1 MGTTRTR
8 RYRRAAVDGQSRS
21 DPVALCL
28 GFRPIDARP
37 FSPWPPEDGI
47 DGPSAR
53 LDAARMNESEVVV
66 VVGAAGGI
74 GAALCQR
81 LAARGVY
88 TVLAGRNE
96 ASLAAL
102 KEALPAG
109 QSEVLTVD
117 ARDMAGLSDAL
128 RSLVERT
135 GRLDGIVNLAGSI
148 LLKPAHLT
156 QPDEFD
162 AVIAQ
167 NLRTAFATVRAA
179 VPLMSRERGGAIVL
193 VSSAAARIGFMN
205 HDAIAAAK
213 AGVIGLML
221 SSAATY
227 ASRGIR
233 INAVAPGLVRTPLA
247 QAITGNAA
255 ALKVSESM
263 HALGRIAEPDE
274 VASMIDWLLHPTQR
288 FITGQT
294 FGIDGGLGTLRAR

>member
-1 MGTTRTR
+1 MR
-8 RYRRAAVDGQSRS
+8 
-21 DPVALCL
+21 
-28 GFRPIDARP
+28 
-37 FSPWPPEDGI
+37 
-47 DGPSAR
+47 R

-66 VVGAAGGI
+66 VIGGAGGI
-74 GAALCQR
+74 GAALSRR
-81 LAARGVY
+81 LVARGVY

-96 ASLAAL
+96 APLASLS
-102 KEALPAG
+102 EALG
-109 QSEVLTVD
+109 TTQSEALTVD
-117 ARDMAGLSDAL
+117 ARDMDAL
-128 RSLVERT
+128 SVALRGVVERT

-148 LLKPAHLT
+148 MLKPAHLT

-162 AVIAQ
+162 AIVAQ

-179 VPLMSRERGGAIVL
+179 TPLMSRERGGSIVL
-193 VSSAAARIGFMN
+193 VSSAAARIGLMN

-221 SSAATY
+221 SSAASY
-227 ASRGIR
+227 AARGIR

-247 QAITGNAA
+247 QGITSNAA

-274 VASMIDWLLHPTQR
+274 VASMIDWLLQPTQR

>member
-1 MGTTRTR
+1 
-8 RYRRAAVDGQSRS
+8 
-21 DPVALCL
+21 
-28 GFRPIDARP
+28 
-37 FSPWPPEDGI
+37 
-47 DGPSAR
+47 
-53 LDAARMNESEVVV
+53 MNESEVVV
-66 VVGAAGGI
+66 VIGAAGGI
-74 GAALCQR
+74 GEALARR
-81 LAARGVY
+81 LAARGIY

-96 ASLAAL
+96 APLAAL
-102 KEALPAG
+102 AKTLPRA
-109 QSEVLTVD
+109 QRETLPVD
-117 ARDMAGLSDAL
+117 ARDMEALSTSL
-128 RSLVERT
+128 RGVVERT

-148 LLKPAHLT
+148 MLKPAHLT

-162 AVIAQ
+162 AIVAQ

-179 VPLMSRERGGAIVL
+179 TPLMSRERGGSIVL
-193 VSSAAARIGFMN
+193 VSSAAARIGLMN

-221 SSAATY
+221 SSAASY
-227 ASRGIR
+227 ATRGIR

-247 QAITGNAA
+247 QSITNNRA

-274 VASMIDWLLHPTQR
+274 VASMIDWLLQPTQR